1 MAKVTVNKYNVII
14 LDGTVDGKRHR
25 LTTGK
30 KADKRLLEWYKR
42 HADDEFFKL
51 YEDKYPTRSKKT
63 LTFKEYGE
71 YILKIS
77 SNNRNSFSQKEI
89 MQQFKKL
96 CETFGDMDLAEIKA
110 SHILMWQ
117 NSCGFA
123 PKTIQNYRG
132 TLNLILKMALYDEII
147 TKNPL
152 TVVKPP
158 KKVYKETFVFS
169 QEDMQL
175 LISRSSG
182 QFRNLLMF
190 NFFAGLRGSELI
202 ALRWNDID
210 FNSMTIR
217 IDTRIRDGEEDVTKS
232 KRVRVIDMLPQAY
245 KALKLQQ
252 RITGLNGDHVF
263 TNQYGAAY
271 TSSDHLTRTLK
282 RLCDKCG
289 IEVGTMH
296 TVRKSCNTL
305 LKQYGMPQ
313 DWILD
318 QLGHVEDGVN
328 REYYTGK
335 IKPDLSKIGRVLAEL
350 KIG

>member
-51 YEDKYPTRSKKT
+51 YGEKYPTRSNKV

-71 YILKIS
+71 YILEIS
-77 SNNRNSFSQKEI
+77 SNNRNSFSQREI

-110 SHILMWQ
+110 SHILKWQ

-123 PKTIQNYRG
+123 PKTVQNYRG

-175 LISRSSG
+175 LISKSSE

-202 ALRWNDID
+202 ALRWDDID
-210 FNSMTIR
+210 FNSNTIR
-217 IDTRIRDGEEDVTKS
+217 IDTRIREGIEDITKS
-232 KRVRVIDMLPQAY
+232 KRVRIIDMLPQAR
-245 KALKLQQ
+245 KALKQQ
-252 RITGLNGDHVF
+252 RLLTGLKNDFVF
-263 TNQYGAAY
+263 VTQYGKPY
-271 TSSDHLTRTLK
+271 KTPNVITKLLRD
-282 RLCDKCG
+282 LCVECG
-289 IEVGTMH
+289 VSVGTMH

-328 REYYTGK
+328 REYYTGR
-335 IKPDLSKIGRVLAEL
+335 IKPDMSKIGRVLAEL
-350 KIG
+350 KFG